1 MIPASQG
8 TGVCNFISLPDRF
21 SLSRVERNNRTAKN
35 THLTIFLS
43 RLYPNHLIANPVEDR
58 LDMQDDL
65 SKLRIERSVK
75 TGRKGRFPLRPLL
88 IAAALALCGAAVYAA
103 FFHGAREV
111 ETGKAVLAF
120 PSQSLTS
127 LAASGYVV
135 ADRKAAL
142 ATKATGRLI
151 KLNVEEGSRVKAG
164 EVVAQLESRDIEAAR
179 DRANFELRAAEHMVD
194 KAEAEYVDAESNYRR
209 MKLLV
214 DKAYVA
220 KSEHDAAKAR
230 FDAADAALKNA
241 KSSVNSRKAALEEA
255 EANLEYALIRAPFD
269 GVVLTKNAD
278 IGDIISP
285 MSSAANSKA
294 AVVNIADMS
303 SLQVEADVSES
314 NLGLVKQGE
323 PCEIIL
329 DAIPG
334 ERFPGRVHMIVP
346 TADRSKASV
355 MVKIR
360 FNKLDPRIL
369 PEMSAKVAFLSRPLT
384 PDEQKPRLA
393 VDPSAVTERGGKT
406 VVFRIEEG
414 LARLAPVTVGAPVGD
429 LVEITSGLSQGDVIA
444 LRPAK
449 ALKDGDAVTIKED

>member
-1 MIPASQG
+1 
-8 TGVCNFISLPDRF
+8 
-21 SLSRVERNNRTAKN
+21 
-35 THLTIFLS
+35 
-43 RLYPNHLIANPVEDR
+43 
-58 LDMQDDL
+58 MQDDL
-65 SKLRIERSVK
+65 SKLRIERPAKS
-75 TGRKGRFPLRPLL
+75 GRGRRFPLRPALF
-88 IAAALALCGAAVYAA
+88 ALAIVLCGAAAY
-103 FFHGAREV
+103 
-111 ETGKAVLAF
+111 AVLSLSPPEIETAKATLVF
-120 PSQSLTS
+120 PSQALTRLS
-127 LAASGYVV
+127 ASGYVV
-135 ADRKAAL
+135 ADRKASL

-164 EVVAQLESRDIEAAR
+164 EVVAELESRDLTAAR
-179 DRANFELRAAEHMVD
+179 DRANFELRAAEHMTD
-194 KAEAEYVDAESNYRR
+194 KAEAEYEDAQRNYKR

-285 MSSAANSKA
+285 MSAATNSKA
-294 AVVNIADMS
+294 AVVNIADMG

-323 PCEIIL
+323 PCEITL
-329 DAIPG
+329 DAIPD

-355 MVKIR
+355 MVKVR
-360 FNKLDPRIL
+360 FDALDPRIL
-369 PEMSAKVAFLSRPLT
+369 PEMSAKVAFLKRALT
-384 PDEQKPRLA
+384 PEEKTPKLA
-393 VDPSAVTERGGKT
+393 VDPSAVVERKGKSA
-406 VVFRIEEG
+406 VFRIKDG
-414 LARLAPVTVGAPVGD
+414 AAVLTPVTVGPPVGD
-429 LVEITSGLSQGDVIA
+429 LKEIVSGLSPGDVVA
-444 LRPAK
+444 LRPPAS
-449 ALKDGDAVTIKED
+449 LKDGEAVAVKEE

>member
-1 MIPASQG
+1 
-8 TGVCNFISLPDRF
+8 
-21 SLSRVERNNRTAKN
+21 
-35 THLTIFLS
+35 
-43 RLYPNHLIANPVEDR
+43 
-58 LDMQDDL
+58 
-65 SKLRIERSVK
+65 
-75 TGRKGRFPLRPLL
+75 
-88 IAAALALCGAAVYAA
+88 
-103 FFHGAREV
+103 
-111 ETGKAVLAF
+111 
-120 PSQSLTS
+120 
-127 LAASGYVV
+127 
-135 ADRKAAL
+135 
-142 ATKATGRLI
+142 
-151 KLNVEEGSRVKAG
+151 
-164 EVVAQLESRDIEAAR
+164 
-179 DRANFELRAAEHMVD
+179 
-194 KAEAEYVDAESNYRR
+194 

-314 NLGLVKQGE
+314 NLGLVKQGG